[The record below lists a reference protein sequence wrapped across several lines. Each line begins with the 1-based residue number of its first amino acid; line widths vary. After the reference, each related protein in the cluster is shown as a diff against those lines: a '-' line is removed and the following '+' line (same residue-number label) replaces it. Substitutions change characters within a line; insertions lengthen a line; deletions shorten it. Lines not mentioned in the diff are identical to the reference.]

1 MTNISKV
8 LEIENCKKE
17 DLIEAIYKSE
27 FWKEITPAQKVEA
40 KFIAPNVL
48 YNKIYDQ
55 VSLIKVPIEL
65 ESEMVFSDKGE
76 QAGKGR
82 LIEINIRN
90 NNEIKNMEGRLRIKA
105 LSQSKSKVGIFIDVL
120 SFSNE
125 FLGLLGG
132 AADVILQTKITE
144 MMRNLQK
151 LCKMKDLRTFSGL

>member
-1 MTNISKV
+1 MANISKV
-8 LEIENCKKE
+8 LEIDNCKKE
-17 DLIEAIYKSE
+17 DLIEAIYKPE

-55 VSLIKVPIEL
+55 ISLIKVPIEL
-65 ESEMVFSDKGE
+65 ESEMVLSDKGE

-105 LSQSKSKVGIFIDVL
+105 LTSTKSKVGIFIDEL
-120 SFSNE
+120 SFSND
-125 FLGLLGG
+125 FLSLLGG
-132 AADVILQTKITE
+132 AADMILQTKITE

-151 LCKMKDLRTFSGL
+151 LCKIKDLRTFFT

>member
-17 DLIEAIYKSE
+17 DLIEAIYKPE
-27 FWKEITPAQKVEA
+27 FWKEITPVQKVEA
-40 KFIAPNVL
+40 KLIAPNVL

-55 VSLIKVPIEL
+55 ISLIKVPIEL
-65 ESEMVFSDKGE
+65 ESEMVLSDKGE

-90 NNEIKNMEGRLRIKA
+90 NDEIKNMEGRLRIKA
-105 LSQSKSKVGIFIDVL
+105 LTSTKSKVGIFIDEL
-120 SFSNE
+120 SFSND
-125 FLGLLGG
+125 FLSLLGG
-132 AADVILQTKITE
+132 TADMILQTKITE

-151 LCKMKDLRTFSGL
+151 LCKIKDLRTFFT

>member
-1 MTNISKV
+1 MANISKV

-17 DLIEAIYKSE
+17 DLIEVIYKPE

-40 KFIAPNVL
+40 KLIAPNVL

-55 VSLIKVPIEL
+55 ISLIKVPIEL
-65 ESEMVFSDKGE
+65 ESEMVLSDKGE

-90 NNEIKNMEGRLRIKA
+90 NDEIKNMEGRLRIKA
-105 LSQSKSKVGIFIDVL
+105 LTSTKSKVGIFIDEL
-120 SFSNE
+120 SFSND
-125 FLGLLGG
+125 FLSLLGG
-132 AADVILQTKITE
+132 AADMILQTKITE

-151 LCKMKDLRTFSGL
+151 LCKMKDLRTFFT

>member
-1 MTNISKV
+1 MTNITKV

-17 DLIEAIYKSE
+17 DLLKAIYDSE
-27 FWKEITPAQKVEA
+27 FWENIVPAQKIEA

-48 YNKIYDQ
+48 YNKIFDQ
-55 VSLIKVPIEL
+55 VSVVKVPIEL

-90 NNEIKNMEGRLRIKA
+90 NNEIKNMEGRIRIKA
-105 LSQSKSKVGIFIDVL
+105 LTPTKSKVGIFIDTLTFSSDFL
-120 SFSNE
+120 S
-125 FLGLLGG
+125 LLGG
-132 AADVILQTKITE
+132 AADMILQTKITE

-151 LCKMKDLRTFSGL
+151 LCKTKNLGDFIN